1 MEILV
6 SAMAVLVALSCLV
19 ALIYTELLSKD
30 DKQQEAETA
39 DDQSVASS

>member
-30 DKQQEAETA
+30 DNERDSETTE
-39 DDQSVASS
+39 DQSVPSS

>member
-30 DKQQEAETA
+30 DNERESETT
-39 DDQSVASS
+39 DDQSVTST